1 MTGQAAE
8 DTVQF
13 QRTLVKR
20 WSRGLLGLFFAAGT
34 FAAPAGDLPMR
45 KSNSHGVT
53 VTVIPQSIGAESANW
68 EFLVAFD
75 SHLPGL
81 EHKLPAVAVLAGSH
95 GTQQRAIEWEA
106 LPPGPFLRMGTL
118 KYGAIAP
125 LPNAIE
131 LRIAVAGEH
140 KPRVFRWKLK

>member
-1 MTGQAAE
+1 MRRWASA
-8 DTVQF
+8 QF
-13 QRTLVKR
+13 ERTLVKR
-20 WSRGLLGLFFAAGT
+20 WSRGLLGVFLAAGT
-34 FAAPAGDLPMR
+34 FAALAVDLPTR

-53 VTVIPQSIGAESANW
+53 ITVIPQSVGPQSSNW

-75 SHLPGL
+75 SHLPGF
-81 EHKLPAVAVLAGSH
+81 ERKLPEVAVLAGSH

-118 KYGAIAP
+118 NYGAIAP